1 MIVINK
7 IENFRLAK
15 SVVALGK
22 FDGVHLG
29 HQQILQELKR
39 DKTEDVKTVI
49 ITFSISPEAVLTH
62 KKLRYIM
69 TDKEKQD
76 YFEACGIDYL
86 IDIPLDEKFLAVEAE
101 DFVRIYLKEKTGC
114 SKNCMWQ
121 KFSLWKGKT
130 RQCGYAGTVRQD
142 LRV

>member
-101 DFVRIYLKEKTGC
+101 DFVRISERKTGC

>member
-49 ITFSISPEAVLTH
+49 PI
-62 KKLRYIM
+62 
-69 TDKEKQD
+69 
-76 YFEACGIDYL
+76 
-86 IDIPLDEKFLAVEAE
+86 
-101 DFVRIYLKEKTGC
+101 
-114 SKNCMWQ
+114 KN
-121 KFSLWKGKT
+121 
-130 RQCGYAGTVRQD
+130 
-142 LRV
+142 

>member
-76 YFEACGIDYL
+76 YFERLCRMYWR
-86 IDIPLDEKFLAVEAE
+86 K
-101 DFVRIYLKEKTGC
+101 
-114 SKNCMWQ
+114 
-121 KFSLWKGKT
+121 
-130 RQCGYAGTVRQD
+130 
-142 LRV
+142 